1 MVIVELIANAAAA
14 GGPAARIRLTAR
26 ADEANAAV
34 LLAVTDD
41 GPGMDASTVARA
53 CTPFFSAQAA
63 GRRQGLGLPKAKRY
77 VENNRGKMWIDSKPG
92 EGTTVA
98 IRLPG
103 AKESGR

>member
-1 MVIVELIANAAAA
+1 
-14 GGPAARIRLTAR
+14 
-26 ADEANAAV
+26 
-34 LLAVTDD
+34 
-41 GPGMDASTVARA
+41 VARA

-103 AKESGR
+103 AREPGR